1 VAKVPEEQVQAPPV
15 MGRRAF
21 LRKGTAA
28 AVAVGTGGVL
38 AGTLT
43 GRTVQAQPSLPSA
56 IRDPKPGEHQLVRMQ
71 RELLRALGKPVERR
85 NWVMVVDTRRCI
97 GCDACTV
104 ACMAENGLPPGV
116 AYRTVLKM
124 ETGTFPQVEG
134 VYKPTNCQQC
144 DNPPCVKAANAV
156 SPGAIAKRP
165 DGIVTVDYAKFGRRA
180 FEAAQKVCPYKALSF
195 DEGRYWT
202 DGTPALQAYETR
214 PHVEYGRSWTRLEGA
229 LPIGAG
235 RKCHFCLQRIE
246 AGLLPACVSSCVG
259 GAAYF
264 GDASDKDGLAAEL
277 VGRDKPKRINEG
289 MGTRPRVYYI
299 GAAGRATISVPST
312 ESCNACHGK

>member
-1 VAKVPEEQVQAPPV
+1 MLKAHAEQVEAPPV
-15 MGRRAF
+15 MGRRTF
-21 LRKGTAA
+21 LKKGTAA
-28 AVAVGTGGVL
+28 AVAVGAGGAL
-38 AGTLT
+38 AGTLA
-43 GRTVQAQPSLPSA
+43 GRTAQAQPSLPAA
-56 IRDPKPGEHQLVRMQ
+56 IRDPKPGEHQIVRMQ
-71 RELLRALGKPVERR
+71 RELVRALGKPMERR
-85 NWVMVVDTRRCI
+85 SWAMVVDTRRCI
-97 GCDACTV
+97 GCDACSV

-144 DNPPCVKAANAV
+144 DNPPCMKVANAI

-165 DGIVTVDYAKFGRRA
+165 DGIVTVDYAKFGRKA

-214 PHVEYGRSWTRLEGA
+214 PHVEYGRAWTRMDKA

-259 GAAYF
+259 GAIYF
-264 GDASDKDGLAAEL
+264 GDAGDGQSMVADL
-277 VGRDKPKRINEG
+277 VGRDKPRRINEG

-312 ESCNACHGK
+312 ESCKACHGQ